1 MQTKATTTDRIAAA
15 DKDEFPALAI
25 RFEGNNAEQHE
36 LDLNQPG
43 QSMQGF
49 ARIFAVSAHFL
60 KTGKLSKHLDALDV
74 QVLAIPVA

>member
-1 MQTKATTTDRIAAA
+1 
-15 DKDEFPALAI
+15 
-25 RFEGNNAEQHE
+25 
-36 LDLNQPG
+36 
-43 QSMQGF
+43 MQGF